1 MTDWQG
7 RPWIRGESKEK
18 AAHPNSRFT
27 APAINNPALS
37 PKASDPQGVPIS
49 AIIFGGRRATTVPL
63 VMESFN
69 WAHGVYFGATM
80 GSETTAAA
88 VGQVGVVRRDPM
100 AMLPFCGY
108 NIGNYFEHWLGMQSR
123 IKNPPKIFMVNWFRQ
138 KDGKF
143 VWPGFGDN
151 MRVLKWVIDRVEGK
165 VAARETVVGNV
176 PVEGD
181 LDTQGLDAQPGDLEA
196 AMRVDL
202 GEWKQELEGQAE
214 WFEQVGPT
222 LPKALKLQRE
232 MLIERVAQA
241 TR

>member
-1 MTDWQG
+1 
-7 RPWIRGESKEK
+7 
-18 AAHPNSRFT
+18 
-27 APAINNPALS
+27 
-37 PKASDPQGVPIS
+37 
-49 AIIFGGRRATTVPL
+49 
-63 VMESFN
+63 
-69 WAHGVYFGATM
+69 
-80 GSETTAAA
+80 
-88 VGQVGVVRRDPM
+88 VGVVRRDPM

-108 NIGNYFEHWLGMQSR
+108 NVGDYFDHWLGMQSR

-165 VAARETVVGNV
+165 VAARETVVGMV
-176 PVEGD
+176 PRDGD
-181 LDTQGLDAQPGDLEA
+181 LDTQGLDASAAELEA

-214 WFEQVGPT
+214 WFEKVGPT
-222 LPKALKLQRE
+222 LPKTLKLQRE
-232 MLIERVAQA
+232 MLLDRVQQA